1 MSPALTPDPTPPDS
15 TGEPAGVAATS
26 APLATVIV
34 VPPPDDLAPLVEY
47 VWQLVLPEPSPG
59 ASWRVVADGYV
70 DIAVR
75 VHLDSEP
82 LRAVATARN
91 HVARRAAI
99 AMLAETPP
107 VVCGAAT
114 AARALPMDRPLLVT
128 GVRFRLGAAAGVL
141 RNSPAEL
148 VDGARP
154 LGDVLPGRAAGD
166 VWLARA
172 AEAAQRAHGCT
183 GPVPNAPD
191 DHDARVF
198 RALARASM
206 VAAVRRLVA
215 RAEARRAPSAPD
227 ARVRGALHLL
237 DRAILPVYDGDAAED
252 DAGAAHVAR
261 VCRALGVSKRT
272 LERLFADHL
281 GFAPRSYQRLRRVGA
296 VAEALEHAPSRERR
310 GAESRYA
317 RPDTL
322 SDIAHRLG
330 YTDHAHMTREFGR
343 VMGVTPSAYRR
354 EALATPVARVLG
366 PVDFERSIPLGTV
379 ARRSAA

>member
-1 MSPALTPDPTPPDS
+1 VTSPTFSTP
-15 TGEPAGVAATS
+15 AA
-26 APLATVIV
+26 ATVIV
-34 VPPPDDLAPLVEY
+34 VPPPEDLAPLVEY
-47 VWQLVLPEPSPG
+47 VWQLVLSEPSPD

-70 DIAVR
+70 DLAVR
-75 VHLDSEP
+75 VPLDAEP
-82 LRAVATARN
+82 LRAVAAARN
-91 HVARRAAI
+91 HIVRRAAI
-99 AMLAETPP
+99 AMLAEAPP

-154 LGDVLPGRAAGD
+154 LGDVLDGRAAGD
-166 VWLARA
+166 VWHARA
-172 AEAAQRAHGCT
+172 TEAAVRARGCT
-183 GPVPNAPD
+183 GPIAGSPD

-215 RAEARRAPSAPD
+215 RAEARRTPSTPD

-237 DRAILPVYDGDAAED
+237 DRAILPVLDGAED
-252 DAGAAHVAR
+252 AEDAGAAHVAR

-272 LERLFADHL
+272 LERLFADYL
-281 GFAPRSYQRLRRVGA
+281 GFAPRTYQRLRRVGA
-296 VAEALEHAPSRERR
+296 VAEALERGPTPRR
-310 GAESRYA
+310 GTASRYA
-317 RPDTL
+317 RSDSL

-343 VMGVTPSAYRR
+343 VMGIAPSAYRR
-354 EALATPVARVLG
+354 EALAAPVARVLG